1 MHSFQNCVFQSLQLL
16 FDVWFLQFGC
26 LILFDKDWLD
36 SESDW
41 DRVEGVKK
49 QMGKASSLL
58 LATWK
63 ASNAEGLSPISVSI
77 NRLT

>member
-1 MHSFQNCVFQSLQLL
+1 MRSFQNPVFQSLQLL
-16 FDVWFLQFGC
+16 FDVWFLQFGF
-26 LILFDKDWLD
+26 LILFHKDWLD

-49 QMGKASSLL
+49 QTGKASSLL

-63 ASNAEGLSPISVSI
+63 ASNAEGLSAIFVSM
-77 NRLT
+77 NHLT